1 MSILNDLIVDVLRRG
16 EVRISD
22 ASFTIGL
29 ETNAVKIAG
38 EIPVMIVDT
47 DKPGQPKTLLNLVVP
62 VQAKITI
69 PPTPFEIPTPKE

>member
-29 ETNAVKIAG
+29 ETNTVRITG
-38 EIPVMIVDT
+38 EIPVTIVDT
-47 DKPGQPKTLLNLVVP
+47 DKPANPKTLLNLLVP
-62 VQAKITI
+62 VQANI
-69 PPTPFEIPTPKE
+69 EIDEVTFPVPTPK